1 MIGLGFSTPFDM
13 EAKFGGKT
21 DVYGPVVTDMKAVG
35 KRTLEW
41 DLNDWRWDGDLFLAS
56 PLNPVPSDCRSRQFF
71 PVDTEIPAN
80 VNLSS
85 SSSPFSEEI
94 SPTAEKGKRELEKR
108 RRVVAPSDS
117 ELNDEAA
124 QLSLRLGHQI
134 YPITEEEVDK
144 WGGKSGKKTKLDGTS
159 SNHPI
164 CQVEDCRADLSKAK
178 DYHRRH
184 KVCEMHSKASKAL
197 VGNVMQRFCQQCS
210 RFHLLQEF
218 DEGKRSCRRRLA
230 GHNKRRRKT
239 HPETSANVATLTDE
253 RSAGYLLVTL
263 LRILSN
269 LHTNGSEQ
277 SKDQDLLSHLLR
289 NLAGSQ
295 NGSNISELMQ
305 GSQGLLNDGTPARIP
320 EKDPSRTQEH
330 SQSVLSAEAHR
341 GLSTKE
347 NMGVLQQI
355 LSATQSRVLH
365 PSSNLEPPN
374 GRLQDANGER
384 HMRTNIDLNDVYND
398 EQDCVG
404 HQGKGHS
411 SAPIPFW
418 AEQGVHKSSPPQT
431 SGNSDST
438 SGQSGSSGSDSQ
450 SRTDRIVFKLFGKD
464 PNDLP
469 RLLRTQILDWLSQSP
484 TDIEGY
490 IRPGCIV
497 LTIYLRLSKSFWEEF
512 YCDMSSSLSRLL
524 DVSND
529 PFWKT
534 GWIYTRVQ
542 QRAAFV
548 CNGRVVLDTPLPF
561 NQRSRILSISPIA
574 VPVAQRVQLAV
585 KGSNIFRPSSRL
597 LCAVEGRYL
606 LQEGCHGLVEGD
618 GTASEH
624 YEVQSLSFH
633 CSMPD
638 VIGRGF
644 IEVEDYGLTGCFFP
658 FIVAE
663 AEICS
668 EICMLEKVIE
678 VADSDGGSID
688 GECEKLEARNEA
700 LDFIHEMGWLLHRN
714 RLRFKS
720 GNANPQFDLFP
731 FERLKWLVEF
741 SVDHDWCAVL
751 RKLLDLLFS
760 GITNVGE
767 YACIVRAVS
776 EMGLLH
782 AAVRR
787 NSKPVVEFLLRYIP
801 KMVTNTM
808 DQEEGK
814 LSCVPPSGFL
824 FRPDVAGAGGLTPL
838 HIAASSDGSESVL
851 DALLED
857 PKMVGIEAWKNA
869 RDSAG
874 LTPSDYA
881 SLRGHYRYIHLAQ
894 TKMSKKSSSKHVV
907 VDIPL
912 IPSSKLDQSQTDKL
926 KTAKANSFYTEKLQ
940 LRSGC
945 QLCERNLDYAY
956 RRPALT
962 YRPAMLSL
970 LAIAVVCVCTALLF
984 RSSPRVCYVF
994 GPLRW
999 ESLKYGAM

>member
-1 MIGLGFSTPFDM
+1 M

-21 DVYGPVVTDMKAVG
+21 DLYGPVVTDMKAVG

-41 DLNDWRWDGDLFLAS
+41 DLNDWRWDGDRLLAS

-71 PVDTEIPAN
+71 PVDAEIPAN

-108 RRVVAPSDS
+108 RRAVAEG

-124 QLSLRLGHQI
+124 QLSLKLGHQI

-144 WGGKSGKKTKLDGTS
+144 WEGKSGKKTKLDGTS
-159 SNHPI
+159 SNHPA
-164 CQVEDCRADLSKAK
+164 CQVEDCRADLSNAK

-239 HPETSANVATLTDE
+239 HPETSANVASLTDE
-253 RSAGYLLVTL
+253 RSAGYLLITL

-295 NGSNISELMQ
+295 NGSSISELMQ
-305 GSQGLLNDGTPARIP
+305 GSQGLLNVGTPARIP

-330 SQSVLSAEAHR
+330 LHTAPSAEAHR
-341 GLSTKE
+341 GVSSKE
-347 NMGVLQQI
+347 NMGVMQQI
-355 LSATQSRVLH
+355 LSAAQSTVLH
-365 PSSNLEPPN
+365 ASSNLGPPI
-374 GRLQDANGER
+374 GRLQDADRER
-384 HMRTNIDLNDVYND
+384 HMHTNIDLNNAYND

-404 HQGKGHS
+404 HQEKGHS
-411 SAPIPFW
+411 SVPIPFW
-418 AEQGVHKSSPPQT
+418 AEQSVHKSSAPQT
-431 SGNSDST
+431 SGNSEST

-497 LTIYLRLSKSFWEEF
+497 LTIYLRLNKSLWEEF
-512 YCDMSSSLSRLL
+512 YRDMSSSLIRLL

-542 QRAAFV
+542 QRAAFI
-548 CNGRVVLDTPLPF
+548 CDGRVVLDTPLPF

-574 VPVAQRVQLAV
+574 VSADQRVQLVV
-585 KGSNIFRPSSRL
+585 KGSNLFRPSSRL

-606 LQEGCHGLVEGD
+606 LQEGCHGLVEGGD
-618 GTASEH
+618 TAAEH
-624 YEVQSLSFH
+624 DEVQSLSFH

-644 IEVEDYGLTGCFFP
+644 IEVEDYGLSGCFFP

-678 VADSDGGSID
+678 MAGSDDCSIE
-688 GECEKLEARNEA
+688 GQCEKLEARNGA
-700 LDFIHEMGWLLHRN
+700 LDFIHEMGWLLHRT

-720 GNANPQFDLFP
+720 GHANPQFDPFP
-731 FERLKWLVEF
+731 FERLKWLLEF
-741 SVDHDWCAVL
+741 SMDHDWCAVL

-760 GITNVGE
+760 GITDVGE
-767 YACIVRAVS
+767 YACIERAVL

-782 AAVRR
+782 AAVQR
-787 NSKPVVEFLLRYIP
+787 NSRPVVEFLLGYIP
-801 KMVTNTM
+801 KMAKSTS
-808 DQEEGK
+808 DHEEGK
-814 LSCVPPSGFL
+814 PSCGPPSSFL

-857 PKMVGIEAWKNA
+857 PKMVGIEAWQNA
-869 RDSAG
+869 RDSTG

-881 SLRGHYRYIHLAQ
+881 SLRGHYRYLHLARA
-894 TKMSKKSSSKHVV
+894 KISKKSSGKHVV

-912 IPSSKLDQSQTDKL
+912 IPNPKLDRSQTDKL
-926 KTAKANSFYTEKLQ
+926 KTPKASSFYTEKLQ

-945 QLCERNLDYAY
+945 KLCERNLDCAY

-970 LAIAVVCVCTALLF
+970 LVIAVVCVCTALFF
-984 RSSPRVCYVF
+984 RSAPQVCHVF